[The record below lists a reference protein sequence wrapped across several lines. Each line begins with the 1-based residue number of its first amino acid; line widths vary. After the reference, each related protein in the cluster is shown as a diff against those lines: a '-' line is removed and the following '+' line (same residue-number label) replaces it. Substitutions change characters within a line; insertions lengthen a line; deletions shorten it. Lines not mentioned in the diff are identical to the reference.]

1 MDDRRLLPVALA
13 VVGCA
18 TVVAGVYQGL
28 IHVAPGYEGTVVSG
42 WGGELNHEEL
52 LLVRLGLLAVV
63 GTVAARRWSY
73 LAGVP
78 ILLGAVVVFYA
89 VRAVYGLVRSPRPL
103 YREVSIHG
111 AGFGGDPV
119 VFVLGAEPFL
129 LAAGGLLLVGAG
141 VAAAKLRT
149 PRGDGSADA
158 APARV
163 D

>member
-13 VVGCA
+13 LVGCA
-18 TVVAGVYQGL
+18 TVVVGVYQGL
-28 IHVAPGYEGTVVSG
+28 IHVAPGYEGTIVSG

-78 ILLGAVVVFYA
+78 VLLGAVVVFYP
-89 VRAVYGLVRSPRPL
+89 VRAVYELLRAPRPL
-103 YREVSIHG
+103 YQEVSIHG

-119 VFVLGAEPFL
+119 MFVLGAEPFL
-129 LAAGGLLLVGAG
+129 LVAGGLLLAASG
-141 VAAAKLRT
+141 VAVARREM
-149 PRGDGSADA
+149 PRAVRDEPT
-158 APARV
+158 APARE
-163 D
+163 